1 MIVSRSN
8 VWAWVLSALLFVLC
22 PWSARADTLAQVQA
36 RGVLRCGVS
45 TGLPGFSFTDAAG
58 RMRGFD
64 ADICRAVAA
73 AVLGDAEKVA
83 FVKLTSKDRFTVLRG
98 GEIDLLS
105 RNTTYTFSREAGL
118 NVMFPAVTLLDGQ
131 GFLVPRASNIARPED
146 LNDATLCTQTG
157 TTAESNLDEYF
168 RARGLK
174 YRLLVFDR
182 IDEALSAYQNKRCD
196 AFTTDLSG
204 LYALRL
210 KLYDADQHV
219 ILPQTISQEPFAVA
233 VRPDDVRWARAVA
246 WVVYALLHAE
256 TLGITRDNVHER
268 QKNAL
273 GASERRL
280 LGRDEDIGA
289 PLGLASDWIVRVVAQ
304 TGNYGEI
311 YERHLGALSPLQM
324 PRGGNRSS
332 ERGGLLLAPPLR

>member
-1 MIVSRSN
+1 MKR
-8 VWAWVLSALLFVLC
+8 LMPALLLWL
-22 PWSARADTLAQVQA
+22 WSMGPAFAADTLHTVRE
-36 RGVLRCGVS
+36 RGTLRCGVS
-45 TGLPGFSFTDAAG
+45 TGLPGFSFTDASG

-73 AVLGDAEKVA
+73 AVLGDAQKVT
-83 FVKLTSKDRFTVLRG
+83 FVKLTSKDRFAVLQN

-118 NVMFPAVTLLDGQ
+118 NVMFPAVTFMDGQ
-131 GFLVPRASNIARPED
+131 GFLVARDSNVHAPDD

-182 IDEALSAYQNKRCD
+182 VDEALAAYQSKRCD
-196 AFTTDLSG
+196 GFTTDISG

-210 KLYDADQHV
+210 KLYDADRHD
-219 ILPQTISQEPFAVA
+219 ILSQAISQEPFAIA
-233 VRPDDVRWARAVA
+233 VRADDVRWARVTA
-246 WVVYALLHAE
+246 WTVYALLHADE
-256 TLGITRDNVHER
+256 LGLTHENVTAR
-268 QKNAL
+268 RAAAA

-280 LGRDEDIGA
+280 LGLDEDIGA
-289 PLGLASDWIVRVVAQ
+289 PLGLTPDWAYRVIAQ
-304 TGNYGEI
+304 VGNYGEVF
-311 YERHLGALSPLQM
+311 ERNLGAGSALHI
-324 PRGGNRSS
+324 PRGVNRSGLT
-332 ERGGLLLAPPLR
+332 GGLLFAPPLR